1 MSLFKRVHTV
11 SVPKEFLE
19 EGEAAI
25 TLRFSQLNSKKM
37 AKANLSDTLDAIER
51 QNIIMDALSD
61 AQREA
66 SIDRQKNPD
75 PEATKRAQER
85 AEEPDDFDDFDQPT
99 LVALAHV
106 HHKPSAAEEWT
117 EFTSEQIDELVC
129 LDWLAGQI
137 YDVSL
142 SRKAPRRGKK
152 TSRPRGSSESRGTSS
167 FRSLDRVV
175 LRKVPQAPL
184 RDSP

>member
-66 SIDRQKNPD
+66 SLDRQKI
-75 PEATKRAQER
+75 
-85 AEEPDDFDDFDQPT
+85 
-99 LVALAHV
+99 
-106 HHKPSAAEEWT
+106 
-117 EFTSEQIDELVC
+117 QI
-129 LDWLAGQI
+129 
-137 YDVSL
+137 
-142 SRKAPRRGKK
+142 PRRPSVRRKEPK
-152 TSRPRGSSESRGTSS
+152 NPTISMISISL
-167 FRSLDRVV
+167 RS
-175 LRKVPQAPL
+175 
-184 RDSP
+184 